1 MVAAAPSDADS
12 CKGRLILLRHA
23 QGMLGTDDYDRLSPT
38 GKTQAALLGQR
49 MALVRERAWPVWS
62 GALRRHRQT
71 LGSLAA
77 TGVVHI
83 DPCLN
88 EYRVDH
94 LLRSAR
100 EQADTLGLRPPPD
113 SAFDNPVRFLET
125 FMAWF
130 PTVLATWQEGGLRD
144 PGNGSWKAFSE
155 RVGRAVP
162 VWQRH
167 LKRGRPVVV
176 VTSAGVISTLVAALC
191 GYGLEWQRQCN
202 VSLYNASVTEL
213 NWVDA
218 ERWEIERLNCVVH
231 LAEQGLQTLA

>member
-1 MVAAAPSDADS
+1 
-12 CKGRLILLRHA
+12 
-23 QGMLGTDDYDRLSPT
+23 MLGTDDYDRLSST
-38 GKTQAALLGQR
+38 GKTQADLLGQR
-49 MALVRERAWPVWS
+49 MAIAREQAWPVWS
-62 GALRRHRQT
+62 GALKRHRQT

-100 EQADTLGLRPPPD
+100 EQARELGLRPPPD
-113 SAFDNPVRFLET
+113 SAFDDPVRFLEM

-130 PTVLATWQEGGLRD
+130 PHVLETWQAGGLRD
-144 PGNGSWKAFSE
+144 PGNGSWSAFSQ
-155 RVGRAVP
+155 RVALALP
-162 VWQRH
+162 AWQRQ
-167 LKRGRPVVV
+167 LVRGRSVVV
-176 VTSAGVISTLVAALC
+176 VSSAGVISTLVAALC
-191 GYGLEWQRQCN
+191 GYDLEWQRRCN

-213 NWVDA
+213 DWVGA
-218 ERWEIERLNCVVH
+218 ERWEIKRLNCVAH